1 MSKKLL
7 YTLAAIVIIAAAV
20 ILKKSEYSFSGFYL
34 DTAAIC
40 RTVSGNSKLS
50 EKSKSA
56 VSEIEKEVSAYDC
69 NSVIYRLNTGEKIP
83 LESQGNIPE
92 ILKGYKDFECIFGKG
107 VTPFC
112 GGLTFLWDISS
123 DSPKVPSRS
132 EIDKALKCIYNA
144 SEYNGNIPDGA
155 LIDLG
160 AGAKG
165 YVCDLLLEA
174 AESDRSAEEIIF
186 SAGSSSLMFSKKDRQ
201 FTAAVDDPFSDKYA
215 LKFTCGN
222 SFISTAGGYERFFED
237 KDIKYT
243 HIMDIN
249 TGYPAQTDLES
260 VTVILPCEKGNGL
273 YSDLLSTLIY
283 IGGSEKATE
292 YADICK
298 DNFYDYGI
306 ILIEKSG
313 KITEY
318 GGIFT
323 VTEGENQ

>member
-1 MSKKLL
+1 MSKKIL
-7 YTLAAIVIIAAAV
+7 YILAIAVIIAAAV
-20 ILKKSEYSFSGFYL
+20 ILKKSEYGFSGFYL
-34 DTAAIC
+34 DTAVIC
-40 RTVSGNSKLS
+40 QSVSGNSQLS

-56 VSEIEKEVSAYDC
+56 VSEIEKEVSAYNCD
-69 NSVIYRLNTGEKIP
+69 SVIYRLNAGEKVP
-83 LESQGNIPE
+83 LDSQGNIPD
-92 ILKGYKDFECIFGKG
+92 ILNGYKNFEQIFGKG

-112 GGLTFLWDISS
+112 GSLTFLWDISS
-123 DSPKVPSRS
+123 DSPRVPSRS
-132 EIDKALKCIYNA
+132 ETDAALKCIFNA
-144 SEYNGNIPDGA
+144 SEYDGNIPDGA

-174 AESDRSAEEIIF
+174 AESDRSAEEMIF
-186 SAGSSSLMFSKKDRQ
+186 SAGSSSLMFSKRNRK
-201 FTAAVDDPFSDKYA
+201 FTVAVDDPFSDKYA

-222 SFISTAGGYERFFED
+222 TFISTAGGYERFFED
-237 KDIKYT
+237 NGIKYT

-249 TGYPAQTDLES
+249 TGYPARTDLES

-273 YSDLLSTLIY
+273 YSDLLSTLIC
-283 IGGSEKATE
+283 IGGSEKASE

-306 ILIEKSG
+306 ILIGENG
-313 KITEY
+313 NITQY

-323 VTEGENQ
+323 VTEEEDV